1 MDNGMIMQLL
11 LMVLLLCMSAFFSAT
26 ETAFSSLNK
35 TRLKSLA
42 DQGNKRAGQALALA
56 DQYDNLLSTILVGN
70 NIVNIALASIG
81 TVLFVNLIGS
91 AGVTVSTAVMTV
103 AVLIFG
109 EVTPKSLAKEAPETF
124 AMRVAPVVKLLT
136 MVLRPV
142 NWLFAQWKKLLSK
155 LFKVKD
161 DRRLTQDELITLV
174 EEVEH
179 DGGMNAEESELL
191 RSAIEFHDLDV
202 ADILTPRVRVEGV
215 AADATA
221 QEVAEEFEKSGYSR
235 LPVYEETLDK
245 IVGVIHQKDFYRKLR
260 EDKGNWQ
267 EIIKAAV
274 YVPET
279 VKISDLMRLL
289 QKTKSQ
295 MAIVADEYGG
305 TVGIVTMEDILEE
318 LVGEIWD
325 EHDEIEVELQQGK
338 NGEWRI
344 LGSAPLEELEERFGI
359 GEDADASTVGGF
371 VMQLAERIPKP
382 GDVIPCGD
390 WQFEVLKADERHVE
404 EVLLRPA
411 PAAPAAA
418 ESAPACHFFAISGI
432 TSGGSCRSA
441 SMITIASP
449 EA

>member
-81 TVLFVNLIGS
+81 TVLFVNLIGP

-418 ESAPACHFFAISGI
+418 ESAPAPKAAAAGK
-432 TSGGSCRSA
+432 
-441 SMITIASP
+441 
-449 EA
+449 

>member
-136 MVLRPV
+136 KVLRPV

-418 ESAPACHFFAISGI
+418 ESAPAPKAAAAGK
-432 TSGGSCRSA
+432 
-441 SMITIASP
+441 
-449 EA
+449 

>member
-215 AADATA
+215 PVDASA

-418 ESAPACHFFAISGI
+418 ESAPAPKAAAAGK
-432 TSGGSCRSA
+432 
-441 SMITIASP
+441 
-449 EA
+449 

>member
-418 ESAPACHFFAISGI
+418 ESAPAAKAAAAGK
-432 TSGGSCRSA
+432 
-441 SMITIASP
+441 
-449 EA
+449 

>member
-274 YVPET
+274 YVSET

-418 ESAPACHFFAISGI
+418 ESAPAPKAAAAGK
-432 TSGGSCRSA
+432 
-441 SMITIASP
+441 
-449 EA
+449 

>member
-42 DQGNKRAGQALALA
+42 DQGNKRAGQALTLA

-418 ESAPACHFFAISGI
+418 ESAPAPKAAAAGK
-432 TSGGSCRSA
+432 
-441 SMITIASP
+441 
-449 EA
+449 